1 MMSTTTRTF
10 DNQPSDKQFQLAL
23 HVLSNNHA
31 QAMLP
36 TKGESIQEKAS
47 RWQEDYCN
55 GDDNISIA
63 RMRWNRMIQIEDYLL
78 RSFCPKKSV
87 HDFGDELC
95 LISRLVELT
104 MFQLAKTIDQY
115 DYCDDDFFARRVRVI
130 CCAHARK
137 IVQARRIHKTLKQI
151 RAGTSAK
158 QLTRKCPAAGA
169 A

>member
-1 MMSTTTRTF
+1 MMSASTRTF

-36 TKGESIQEKAS
+36 KGESIQEKAS
-47 RWQEDYCN
+47 RWQEDN
-55 GDDNISIA
+55 NDNISIA
-63 RMRWNRMIQIEDYLL
+63 RMRWNRMIQIEDYIL
-78 RSFCPKKSV
+78 RSFPKKSV

-104 MFQLAKTIDQY
+104 MFQLAKTIDEYENEQG
-115 DYCDDDFFARRVRVI
+115 CDDDFLARRIRVI

-137 IVQARRIHKTLKQI
+137 IVQARRIHKTLKQT
-151 RAGTSAK
+151 RAGAK
-158 QLTRKCPAAGA
+158 LTRKCPAAGA